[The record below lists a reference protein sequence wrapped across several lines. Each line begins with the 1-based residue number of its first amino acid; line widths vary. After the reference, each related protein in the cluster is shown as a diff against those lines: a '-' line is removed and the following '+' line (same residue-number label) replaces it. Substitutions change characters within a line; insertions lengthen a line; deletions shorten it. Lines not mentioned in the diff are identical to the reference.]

1 MGKMSEAEEVPPEV
15 EEKKKSPVKAIVFTA
30 AGAIA
35 MGAAAAGASYL
46 LAPSAHKCSVES
58 AKSGDKEGGDGDV
71 KGDIK
76 DVAFVNI
83 EPLVVTLGANARS
96 RYLKISISLETTRN
110 HQKSLTELTPRI
122 RDTLNSYLRAVEED
136 DLMRSSSMSRLR
148 AQMLRR
154 LQLVAPSEVI
164 SDILITDFVLT

>member
-1 MGKMSEAEEVPPEV
+1 MSEAEEAPPEV
-15 EEKKKSPVKAIVFTA
+15 EEKKKLPVKAIVFTA

-35 MGAAAAGASYL
+35 MGAVAAGASFV
-46 LAPSAHKCSVES
+46 LAPGGDKCSVE
-58 AKSGDKEGGDGDV
+58 AAKEGDKSGPH
-71 KGDIK
+71 GDIK

-83 EPLVVTLGANARS
+83 EPLVVTLGENARS
-96 RYLKISISLETTRN
+96 RYLKITISLETTKT
-110 HQKSLTELTPRI
+110 HEKSLNTLTPRI
-122 RDTLNSYLRAVEED
+122 RDTLNNYLRAVEED
-136 DLMRSSSMSRLR
+136 DLVRPASMARLR

>member
-1 MGKMSEAEEVPPEV
+1 MSEAEEAPPEV

-30 AGAIA
+30 AGAIV

-46 LAPSAHKCSVES
+46 LAPDSTKCSVET
-58 AKSGDKEGGDGDV
+58 ANSGGKESGH
-71 KGDIK
+71 GDIK
-76 DVAFVNI
+76 DVAFVNV

-96 RYLKISISLETTRN
+96 RYLKISISLETTKN
-110 HQKSLTELTPRI
+110 HEKSLTELTPRI
-122 RDTLNSYLRAVEED
+122 RDTLNSYLRAVEEE
-136 DLMRSSSMSRLR
+136 DLMRSSSMARLR

>member
-1 MGKMSEAEEVPPEV
+1 MSEAEEVPPEI
-15 EEKKKSPVKAIVFTA
+15 EEKKKLPVKAIVFTA

-46 LAPSAHKCSVES
+46 LAPAPANCSVET
-58 AKSGDKEGGDGDV
+58 AKSGAKDAGHNAGH
-71 KGDIK
+71 GDIK
-76 DVAFVNI
+76 DVAFVNM

-96 RYLKISISLETTRN
+96 RYLKISISLETTKN
-110 HQKSLTELTPRI
+110 HQKSLTDLTPRI
-122 RDTLNSYLRAVEED
+122 RDTLNNYLRAVEEE
-136 DLMRSSSMSRLR
+136 DLMRSSSMARLR

-154 LQLVAPSEVI
+154 LQLVAPSEII